1 MDGIAQAQFIVFQN
15 FPAKCVYCNILGSGQ
30 EGEQGGKPQDGPDAF
45 FGVETAKGTNG
56 EQQADLGD
64 QHPTPATAEAGNAE
78 TVQQRRPEE
87 LPGVGELDQREET
100 DCLQIDTLTAQPGWQ
115 EVEQQIERQAGR
127 KAGEDADQHLPA
139 EQG

>member
-56 EQQADLGD
+56 EQQADLGEIGRAHSELQSHHD
-64 QHPTPATAEAGNAE
+64 LVCRLLLEKKKKRTAKKKKAKRTKAKMG
-78 TVQQRRPEE
+78 T
-87 LPGVGELDQREET
+87 RE
-100 DCLQIDTLTAQPGWQ
+100 IG
-115 EVEQQIERQAGR
+115 
-127 KAGEDADQHLPA
+127 
-139 EQG
+139 